1 MSGAHRSDSLNPAPR
16 AADQT
21 GVNWLGDHRSVAV
34 APVSS
39 TDAPA
44 PLGETLV
51 ERGLITRGDLE
62 MALELQRKT
71 GRRFGATLVD
81 LEILSWPD
89 LLHVLAERLGVT
101 FVDLDTVS
109 VDTIVAQSIPED
121 VARRYQVLP
130 IARRGRE
137 IVVVMK
143 EPSDVFAIDDLRLL
157 LRAEIV
163 PALGVPD
170 QVRTAIDRIWGN
182 ATVGGATEEV
192 ETEFDDVAEVS
203 DLLAVAEGAPIVRM
217 VNSIIARAVAERASD
232 VHLEPT
238 RDRLRV
244 RYRVDGV
251 LKDASVAPLAMHRAT
266 ISRLKIMAG
275 MDIAKTR
282 LPQDGRFS
290 AALNERNVDVRV
302 ATLPTELGEAA
313 ILRLLDKSDGLM
325 ELETLGFG
333 AAELERYRA
342 AYSMPQGA
350 VITSGPTGSGKT
362 STLYATLLEINRPD
376 RSIIAVEDP
385 VEYRVDGIKQM
396 QVATRAGLSFPTALR
411 SILRSDPDVIL
422 VGEIRDAETARLAAE
437 ASLTGHL
444 VFSTIHTT
452 SAAAVPL
459 RLIDM
464 GVEAFLVT
472 SALTAVVGQRLL
484 RRLCPDC
491 AEVDVPDRQTR
502 VDLDLP
508 DDLMDGT
515 MIRRA
520 VGCPRCMHS
529 GYRGRTGIYEVM
541 SMTSRVCGLVKSG
554 ADRRE
559 IERVAVDEG
568 METLRTAALHHVA
581 QGTVDLQE
589 LVRVGVC

>member
-1 MSGAHRSDSLNPAPR
+1 M
-16 AADQT
+16 
-21 GVNWLGDHRSVAV
+21 
-34 APVSS
+34 
-39 TDAPA
+39 
-44 PLGETLV
+44 
-51 ERGLITRGDLE
+51 
-62 MALELQRKT
+62 
-71 GRRFGATLVD
+71 RFGESLVD
-81 LEILSWPD
+81 LGIMSWPE
-89 LLHVLAERLGVT
+89 LLRVLAERLGVP
-101 FVDLDTVS
+101 FVDLDTVT
-109 VDTIVAQSIPED
+109 VDASVAQSIPEE
-121 VARRYQVLP
+121 VARRYQALP
-130 IARRGRE
+130 IARRPDGML
-137 IVVVMK
+137 VVMK

-157 LRAEIV
+157 LRGGIV

-170 QVRTAIDRIWGN
+170 QVRTAIDRAW
-182 ATVGGATEEV
+182 GGATTDNTIQAV
-192 ETEFDDVAEVS
+192 HAEFDDVAEVS
-203 DLLAVAEGAPIVRM
+203 DLLAVAEEAPIVRM
-217 VNSIIARAVAERASD
+217 VNAIIARAVDERASD

-251 LKDASVAPLAMHRAT
+251 LKDASVAPLSMHRAT

-290 AALNERNVDVRV
+290 AALNERSVDVRV

-313 ILRLLDKSDGLM
+313 VLRLLDKSGGLL
-325 ELETLGFG
+325 ELDALGFG

-385 VEYRVDGIKQM
+385 VEYRIDGIKQM

-422 VGEIRDAETARLAAE
+422 VGEIRDPETARLAAE

-459 RLIDM
+459 RLVDM
-464 GVEAFLVT
+464 GVEPFLVT

-491 AEVDVPDRQTR
+491 AEVHVPDRQLR
-502 VDLDLP
+502 ADLDLP
-508 DDLMDGT
+508 DHVLDGAI
-515 MIRRA
+515 IRRA

-529 GYRGRTGIYEVM
+529 GHRGRTGIYEVM
-541 SMTSRVCGLVKSG
+541 SMTSEVCALVKGG
-554 ADRRE
+554 ADRRD
-559 IERVAVDEG
+559 IERVAVSEG

-589 LVRVGVC
+589 LIRVGV